1 MTPKPD
7 YPFFAP
13 QSSEYSLSPS
23 SLIPDR
29 KSEETSLDLAWL
41 FSVFRRRLW
50 IMALVAGTL
59 AIASGGLIVIES
71 EKEEEA
77 FKGSFQVL
85 VEPVSVEG
93 RLARLSLLAQ
103 SGTHATTA
111 TDLSREGAGRADLLD
126 YETQM
131 RVLKSPKILEPL
143 VEKIKVEYPD
153 ITIGDVVSNLAL
165 QRITYEK
172 DGKFEG
178 TKILEVIYGDA
189 DPDKILFI
197 LKQVQEA
204 YLEYSLEERLN
215 TLNKGIEH
223 IDGQLPTLEERVD
236 GLQRELQQLR
246 ERYQVNYPEET
257 ARDLSTQARTLSTQ
271 RINTQ
276 AQLEEAKANYANLK
290 KQLDSG
296 NPLPIFLSSI
306 QTQQAYGVLIAQL
319 QTVEAKIATE
329 SAQFKEES
337 PRMQVLR
344 ERQANLKQTL
354 IQEAKKVLSSVDV
367 RIRDLEAQV
376 DYIQTTE
383 RELQNRLDTFPRV
396 LRTYTDLER
405 ELSVASESL
414 KTFLEKRE
422 GLQLDASQSDI
433 PWMLIKEPDIWKFPN
448 GAFMSFK
455 GGNAKRQV
463 AIAFILASLFGV
475 GVGFIVEILHSVY
488 HTPEEIKNATKLRLL
503 GSIPTFKK
511 LKRYEKKLEKL
522 ASKAGSLVV
531 PSDFPTP
538 NYSPV
543 YLEAFRSLY
552 TNIDLLGT
560 SRSIVI
566 GSATSGDGKST
577 IARQLAET
585 AAAMDRRV
593 LLVDADLRKPQLHLR
608 LGLQNNLGLSDI
620 LQSDLSLNDV
630 IQQFPLEENLFFLS
644 AGQTIIDPV
653 KLLSSAKMQHLSEQ
667 FQGFFDFVIYNVPPL
682 VGLADGHILAAKSD
696 GIILV
701 VSLEKTNRGLL
712 NKAIENLKI
721 SGASVLGFVA
731 NNVNNYVP
739 VPYSLPRNRPSR
751 FPRLGLPKNN
761 QKG

>member
-23 SLIPDR
+23 SLIPGH
-29 KSEETSLDLAWL
+29 KEEETSLDLAWL
-41 FSVFRRRLW
+41 FSVIRRRLW
-50 IMALVAGTL
+50 IMALVASVLT
-59 AIASGGLIVIES
+59 IVSGGLIVVQS
-71 EKEEEA
+71 KKEEEA

-85 VEPVSVEG
+85 VEPVTVEG

-103 SGTHATTA
+103 SGTRTTTA
-111 TDLSREGAGRADLLD
+111 TELSKEGVGRSDLLD

-143 VEKIKVEYPD
+143 VEKIRVQYPN
-153 ITIGDVVSNLAL
+153 IQMGDLTKNLTL
-165 QRITYEK
+165 QRIKYEK

-189 DPDKILFI
+189 DPEKIIFI
-197 LKQVQEA
+197 LEKVKEA

-215 TLNKGIEH
+215 SLNKGINH
-223 IDGQLPTLEERVD
+223 IDDQLPQLEERVD
-236 GLQRELQQLR
+236 GLQKQLQQLR
-246 ERYQVNYPEET
+246 ERYHVNYPEAT
-257 ARDLSTQARTLSTQ
+257 AKDLSNQAQILSSQ
-271 RINTQ
+271 RINKQ
-276 AQLEEAKANYANLK
+276 AQLEEARANYASLK

-296 NPLPIFLSSI
+296 NPIPILLSSL
-306 QTQQAYGVLIAQL
+306 QTQQAYGVLIGQWQA
-319 QTVEAKIATE
+319 VEAKIATE
-329 SAQFKEES
+329 SAQFKAES
-337 PRMQVLR
+337 PRMQILF
-344 ERQANLKQTL
+344 ERQENLKRTL
-354 IQEAKKVLSSVDV
+354 VHEANKILKTVAIK
-367 RIRDLEAQV
+367 IRDLEAQV
-376 DYIQTTE
+376 NYFQATE
-383 RELQNRLDTFPRV
+383 QELQNRLDTFPRV
-396 LRTYTDLER
+396 LRSYTDLER
-405 ELSVASESL
+405 NLNVASESL

-433 PWMLIKEPDIWKFPN
+433 PWMLIKEPKVWELAEGIPI
-448 GAFMSFK
+448 SFK

-463 AIAFILASLFGV
+463 AIAFILASLFGI
-475 GVGFIVEILHSVY
+475 GVGFVVEILDSVY
-488 HTPEEIKNATKLRLL
+488 HTPEEIKKATKLRLL

-511 LKRYEKKLEKL
+511 LKHYEKKLEKL
-522 ASKAGSLVV
+522 ASKDRVLIV
-531 PSDFPTP
+531 PSDFPKP

-543 YLEAFRSLY
+543 YLESFRSLY

-566 GSATSGDGKST
+566 GSAAPGDGKST

-585 AAAMDRRV
+585 AATMERRV

-630 IQQFPLEENLFFLS
+630 IQQFPLEDNLFFLC

-667 FQGFFDFVIYNVPPL
+667 FQGFFDLVIYNVPPL

-701 VSLEKTNRGLL
+701 VRLEKTDRSLL

-731 NNVNNYVP
+731 NNVKNYVP
-739 VPYSLPRNRPSR
+739 VPYLLPRNRPSR
-751 FPRLGLPKNN
+751 FPRLGIPKN
-761 QKG
+761 KR